1 MRITKELAQ
10 KYFEMMVDLQ
20 PEDVVT
26 ILMDLYSGKLSQV
39 TFVDNV
45 TEDIIDTNRD

>member
-10 KYFEMMVDLQ
+10 DYFETMINLQ

-39 TFVDNV
+39 EFVNNI
-45 TEDIIDTNRD
+45 TNDIIDVNRD